1 MFEIACG
8 ILMANIL
15 EIVAGLVFFII
26 FIPICF
32 TIGYNK
38 QKRKEAE
45 QRARFVEYKE
55 RMDKGEKLTP
65 MEQLDWDLFH
75 KRYVD

>member
-1 MFEIACG
+1 MFEVAGG
-8 ILMANIL
+8 ILVANIL

-26 FIPICF
+26 FVPVCF
-32 TIGYNK
+32 AIGYTK

-45 QRARFVEYKE
+45 QKERFIKYKE

-65 MEQLDWDLFH
+65 IEQLDWDLFH
-75 KRYVD
+75 DRYID

>member
-1 MFEIACG
+1 MFEVAGG
-8 ILMANIL
+8 ILVANIL

-26 FIPICF
+26 FVPICF
-32 TIGYNK
+32 VIGYTK

-45 QRARFVEYKE
+45 QKERFIKYKE

-75 KRYVD
+75 DRYID

>member
-15 EIVAGLVFFII
+15 EIVIGLVFFII

-32 TIGYNK
+32 AIGYNK

-45 QRARFVEYKE
+45 QKERFVKYKE
-55 RMDKGEKLTP
+55 RMNKGEKLTP

-75 KRYVD
+75 ERYVD